1 MNLKIKNKLREKIFL
16 LMDEVQIHLK
26 KDSNID
32 NFLDK
37 SYKLENWEKII
48 PQEQYPIFVIAVLN
62 NLRSEAVINSILNSV
77 IINNESKIELNSK
90 KSNETLRSSNG
101 EHPFN

>member
-1 MNLKIKNKLREKIFL
+1 MNLKIKNKLREKIFS
-16 LMDEVQIHLK
+16 LMDEVQDHLI

-37 SYKLENWEKII
+37 SYKLESWEKII
-48 PQEQYPIFVIAVLN
+48 PKDEYPIFIIAVLN

-77 IINNESKIELNSK
+77 TENNESKIKLNSEN
-90 KSNETLRSSNG
+90 SNQKLRSSYG